1 MAMQSLKM
9 HGVSFGLFD
18 VQGRVGIVETAVFM
32 QPLVLCCTQNEQ
44 LKEKK

>member
-9 HGVSFGLFD
+9 HGVSFGPFD